1 MRSFYAHIHAL
12 STSKVAPE
20 NKGAQVHRRCRKIFD
35 ELNTAAPAIAQAIY
49 CTQTTQRPC
58 NMQRGLTQGIYGI
71 DDNRV
76 RYVRT
81 RAFLVFL
88 AELLSL
94 IGRPDLAGRTSP
106 RRSAASPARTP
117 KSASHEWRVFRS
129 PVFRLCLAT
138 TARRRRPSCTRRTKC
153 GRSASRP
160 CSRYLMAD
168 VIARNPSKRVRRST
182 NKSQTIAIVY

>member
-81 RAFLVFL
+81 RAFLVFVGGIAIFDRPSRL
-88 AELLSL
+88 
-94 IGRPDLAGRTSP
+94 GRPDIAAAERRLAGANAEIGVARVACFPVSSLSSLLGYDSTQ
-106 RRSAASPARTP
+106 ASTFLHAP
-117 KSASHEWRVFRS
+117 
-129 PVFRLCLAT
+129 
-138 TARRRRPSCTRRTKC
+138 
-153 GRSASRP
+153 
-160 CSRYLMAD
+160 
-168 VIARNPSKRVRRST
+168 N
-182 NKSQTIAIVY
+182 